1 MYCMSYCSILGSMAG
16 GRLTLSATLG
26 QMPCHYFCNLPN
38 YLVEQIDGQLSYN
51 VVSAVDPSIA
61 P

>member
-1 MYCMSYCSILGSMAG
+1 MAG